1 MPEEYLK
8 IKEADTPAEDDMAAS
23 LVSMLQYLK
32 QRAEENNANPIVK
45 TKSLL
50 ALVQNTGYKN
60 FGYADLV
67 AANELP
73 MIKNLIKSFNRIEVE
88 LLLHSED
95 SQDND
100 EPSADQ
106 QEKTVNRMAKHS
118 LDKDLR

>member
-8 IKEADTPAEDDMAAS
+8 IKEADTPAEDDMAAR